1 MNPIDNNT
9 NITFARS
16 GKAGLANFIT
26 AMTKADALAPII
38 ALECT
43 VTGGRTIQAYKRGG
57 KEEARER
64 IIEET
69 TGAIVWLWGVKVLN
83 EWGDKILS
91 KYLGTPGTNFDVGTD
106 KVLRTPFKNY
116 MKNGIKKPN
125 ITPNKVAALKFCK
138 VATSILIANLFIGFV
153 VPRLNHYLTK
163 VILHDQKEKEL
174 AAGAGVNGTANS
186 NVASYNANNGVQQT
200 DATKENQKNKEG
212 TAFKGSG
219 VAALNVFT
227 NAIENTNTG
236 KLLSTDFGVAGG
248 RMINARTKEE
258 RNEIAFRD
266 LGSIYFYMWASGHVG
281 NVLNLIENGRATRL
295 NPSTAEIV
303 DHYLQEL
310 MKKNGG
316 ELSVDEFRKLAQ
328 GAEDS
333 AIKLPEGIKFEEGKL
348 SLFEKLGNMLRKK
361 QTEPLKVAKVS
372 ELEGKFDKAIMDRI
386 RAMSK
391 LQPLREGVAVVTKQQ
406 IIDAMNVAEINNPDM
421 LSNVFS
427 QFTGGKA
434 KEIGKNAKGK
444 VIYSKFEYLNGASTD
459 PYKYVSNNKLYKLKS
474 QIRDYIN
481 DICKMSKDGK
491 VNKELLEKVKNKNI
505 TYSGINF
512 AAGFAFAALFLSTLI
527 PKMQYLITRK
537 KTGLNVFPGTYD
549 YEHNRKMEVD

>member
-1 MNPIDNNT
+1 MNTIDNNT
-9 NITFARS
+9 NISFARGRKPS
-16 GKAGLANFIT
+16 LAKAIT
-26 AMTKADALAPII
+26 AMTKADALPPII

-91 KYLGTPGTNFDVGTD
+91 KYIGTPGTNFDVGTD

-116 MKNGIKKPN
+116 MKDGIKKIN
-125 ITPNKVAALKFCK
+125 ITPNKVAALKGLK
-138 VATSILIANLFIGFV
+138 VVSSILIANLFIGFV

-174 AAGAGVNGTANS
+174 SQKAESGSQVK
-186 NVASYNANNGVQQT
+186 NNEQQPSST
-200 DATKENQKNKEG
+200 INEN
-212 TAFKGSG
+212 TSFKGSG

-281 NVLNLIENGRATRL
+281 NVLNLIEHGRATRL
-295 NPSTAEIV
+295 NPETANILNEHLSQFI
-303 DHYLQEL
+303 DS
-310 MKKNGG
+310 KGG
-316 ELSVDEFRKLAQ
+316 SLTVEEFKKLAQ
-328 GAEDS
+328 GVKDS
-333 AIKLPEGIKFEEGKL
+333 EIKLPEGIKFEEGKL
-348 SLFEKLGNMLRKK
+348 SLFEKIGNLFKTNK
-361 QTEPLKVAKVS
+361 TEPLKVVKVS
-372 ELEGKFDKAIMDRI
+372 EIEPLIKDNNVLARI
-386 RAMSK
+386 KEMSK
-391 LQPLREGVAVVTKQQ
+391 LQPLREGEAVITKQQ
-406 IIDAMNVAEINNPDM
+406 MIDSFNIAEINDPKLLDKSFRN
-421 LSNVFS
+421 
-427 QFTGGKA
+427 FT
-434 KEIGKNAKGK
+434 KE
-444 VIYSKFEYLNGASTD
+444 ASAD
-459 PYKYVSNNKLYKLKS
+459 PYKYVSNKKLYNLKS
-474 QIRDYIN
+474 QMNEYIS
-481 DICKMSKDGK
+481 DICKKAQNGK
-491 VNKELLEKVKNKNI
+491 VDKELLNKVKNKNI

-527 PKMQYLITRK
+527 PKMQYMMTRK
-537 KTGLNVFPGTYD
+537 RTGLNVFPGTYD
-549 YEHNRKMEVD
+549 YEHNRKMEVE

>member
-1 MNPIDNNT
+1 MNPIDSNS
-9 NITFARS
+9 NISFARGAGS
-16 GKAGLANFIT
+16 GLANFIT
-26 AMTKADALAPII
+26 SMTKADALAPII

-43 VTGGRTIQAYKRGG
+43 VTGGRTLQAYKRGG

-91 KYLGTPGTNFDVGTD
+91 KYLGTPGKTFDVGTD

-116 MKNGIKKPN
+116 MKDGIKRPN
-125 ITPNKVAALKFCK
+125 ISQNKVAALKFGK

-174 AAGAGVNGTANS
+174 AAKKANMS
-186 NVASYNANNGVQQT
+186 ATNGVV
-200 DATKENQKNKEG
+200 NQSDSKADSQDTFVKDSPNVKDN

-281 NVLNLIENGRATRL
+281 NVLNLIESGRTTRL
-295 NPSTAEIV
+295 NPETANILDE
-303 DHYLQEL
+303 YLSKLIPEGKSL
-310 MKKNGG
+310 TL
-316 ELSVDEFRKLAQ
+316 EEFKKLAQ
-328 GAEDS
+328 GVDEASIE
-333 AIKLPEGIKFEEGKL
+333 LPAGIKFEEGDL
-348 SLFEKLGNMLRKK
+348 SWLEKLGNKLRKE
-361 QTEPLKVAKVS
+361 QIEPLKVAKVS
-372 ELEGKFDKAIMDRI
+372 DLEGKFDKAIMDRI
-386 RAMSK
+386 REMSK
-391 LQPLREGVAVVTKQQ
+391 LQPLREGEAVITKQQ
-406 IIDAMNVAEINNPDM
+406 IIDAINVAEINNPELLDK
-421 LSNVFS
+421 VFRN
-427 QFTGGKA
+427 FTKD
-434 KEIGKNAKGK
+434 
-444 VIYSKFEYLNGASTD
+444 ASVD
-459 PYKYVSNNKLYKLKS
+459 PYKYVSNKKLYKLKS
-474 QIRDYIN
+474 QMNDYIS
-481 DICKMSKDGK
+481 DICKQAKDGK
-491 VNKELLEKVKNKNI
+491 VDKALLDKVKSKNI

-527 PKMQYLITRK
+527 PKMQYLITQRR
-537 KTGLNVFPGTYD
+537 TGLNVFPGTYD
-549 YEHNRKMEVD
+549 YEHNRKMEA

>member
-1 MNPIDNNT
+1 MNPIDSTN
-9 NITFARS
+9 NITFAGGR
-16 GKAGLANFIT
+16 KPNLANFIT
-26 AMTKADALAPII
+26 GMTKADALAPIV

-83 EWGDKILS
+83 ELGDKILS
-91 KYLGTPGTNFDVGTD
+91 KYLGTPGKNFDVGTD

-116 MKNGIKKPN
+116 MKDGIKKKN
-125 ITPNKVAALKFCK
+125 ISQNKVAALKGLK
-138 VATSILIANLFIGFV
+138 VVSSILIANLFIGFV

-163 VILHDQKEKEL
+163 VILHNQKEKEL
-174 AAGAGVNGTANS
+174 AEKDGNS
-186 NVASYNANNGVQQT
+186 ETTNATHQNNHGEKQIKSPDNT
-200 DATKENQKNKEG
+200 S
-212 TAFKGSG
+212 FKGSG

-281 NVLNLIENGRATRL
+281 NVLNLIESGRATRL
-295 NPSTAEIV
+295 NPETANILHEHLTKFM
-303 DHYLQEL
+303 DS
-310 MKKNGG
+310 KGG
-316 ELSVDEFRKLAQ
+316 TLSVEEFKKLAQ
-328 GAEDS
+328 GAEDAS
-333 AIKLPEGIKFEEGKL
+333 IKLPEGIKFAEGKL
-348 SLFEKLGNMLRKK
+348 SLIEKIQNAVRKSK
-361 QTEPLKVAKVS
+361 IEPLKVAKVS
-372 ELEGKFDKAIMDRI
+372 DVEKLVKDEKILSRI
-386 RAMSK
+386 REMSK
-391 LQPLREGVAVVTKQQ
+391 LQPLREGEAVITKQQ
-406 IIDAMNVAEINNPDM
+406 IIDAFNVAEINDPKLLDK
-421 LSNVFS
+421 VFRN
-427 QFTGGKA
+427 FTQD
-434 KEIGKNAKGK
+434 
-444 VIYSKFEYLNGASTD
+444 ASVD
-459 PYKYVSNNKLYKLKS
+459 PYKYISNKKLYNLKS
-474 QIRDYIN
+474 QMNDYIS
-481 DICKMSKDGK
+481 DICKQAKDGK
-491 VNKELLEKVKNKNI
+491 VTKDLLDKVKNKNI

-527 PKMQYLITRK
+527 PKMQYLMTRK

-549 YEHNRKMEVD
+549 YEHHKKMDA

>member
-1 MNPIDNNT
+1 MNPIDNNSH
-9 NITFARS
+9 ITFAR
-16 GKAGLANFIT
+16 GGAGLANFIT
-26 AMTKADALAPII
+26 NMTKADALPPII

-83 EWGDKILS
+83 EWGDKILG
-91 KYLGTPGTNFDVGTD
+91 KYLGTPGKTFDVGTD
-106 KVLRTPFKNY
+106 KILRTPFKNY
-116 MKNGIKKPN
+116 MKDGIKKPN
-125 ITPNKVAALKFCK
+125 ISANKVAALKFGK
-138 VATSILIANLFIGFV
+138 VATSIIIANLFIGFV

-174 AAGAGVNGTANS
+174 AEKRSQSDSAVMMNTANITAES
-186 NVASYNANNGVQQT
+186 DSKTRLDVISEIDSDT
-200 DATKENQKNKEG
+200 TKENM
-212 TAFKGSG
+212 AFKGSG

-281 NVLNLIENGRATRL
+281 NLLNLIESGRATRL
-295 NPSTAEIV
+295 NPQTANIL
-303 DHYLQEL
+303 DGYLSKLIPEGKSL
-310 MKKNGG
+310 TL
-316 ELSVDEFRKLAQ
+316 EEFKKLAQ
-328 GAEDS
+328 GIDEL
-333 AIKLPEGIKFEEGKL
+333 AINLPEGIKFEEGRL
-348 SLFEKLGNMLRKK
+348 SWLEKLGNKLRKK
-361 QTEPLKVAKVS
+361 QIEPLKVAKVS
-372 ELEGKFDKAIMDRI
+372 DLEGKFDKDIMARI
-386 RAMSK
+386 REMSK
-391 LQPLREGVAVVTKQQ
+391 LQPLREGEAVVTKQQ
-406 IIDAMNVAEINNPDM
+406 IIDAINVAEINNPELLDKA
-421 LSNVFS
+421 FRD
-427 QFTGGKA
+427 FTKD
-434 KEIGKNAKGK
+434 
-444 VIYSKFEYLNGASTD
+444 ASAD
-459 PYKYVSNNKLYKLKS
+459 LFKYVSNKKLYKLKS
-474 QIRDYIN
+474 QMNDYIS
-481 DICKMSKDGK
+481 DICKQAKDGK
-491 VNKELLEKVKNKNI
+491 VNKELLSRVKNKNI

-527 PKMQYLITRK
+527 PKMQYLMTRK

-549 YEHNRKMEVD
+549 YEHNRKMEV